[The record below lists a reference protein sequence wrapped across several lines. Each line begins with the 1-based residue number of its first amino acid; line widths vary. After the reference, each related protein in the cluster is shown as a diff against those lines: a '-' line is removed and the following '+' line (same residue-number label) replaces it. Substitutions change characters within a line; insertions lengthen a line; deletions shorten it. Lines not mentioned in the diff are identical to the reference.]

1 MQSNNKYIVIKM
13 HVVIGSMRMQ
23 QGLAFYQLQK
33 LLRVLK
39 SFNGKEVLELL
50 VLYAP
55 HTHIQAYNGNK

>member
-1 MQSNNKYIVIKM
+1 M
-13 HVVIGSMRMQ
+13 HVVIGSTGMQ

-39 SFNGKEVLELL
+39 IFNGSEVLELL

-55 HTHIQAYNGNK
+55 HIHIQVYNRINSETITKQY